1 MAKDRVEQDEL
12 DNDPP
17 DRIESLYHEC
27 DEVEELGPES
37 MKRKDGTYTGNPT
50 LEGYIKRTEQFEII
64 SDFRRDKE

>member
-1 MAKDRVEQDEL
+1 LDSFEAQPDERYQF
-12 DNDPP
+12 DPK
-17 DRIESLYHEC
+17 RIGSLYDEC
-27 DEVEELGPES
+27 DEVDDLGPES